1 MTITVRLFAGL
12 REHLGTDSVQVDAR
26 EGLTVSELFNEVL
39 PDLADA
45 PLRQSIAFAIGTEYV
60 ADNQPVADGDEVV
73 FIPPLGGGT
82 PDPRV
87 HLTELPLD
95 LAPLL
100 QHVAGPGR
108 GGLATFTGNIRN
120 HFEGRP
126 VTHLDYEAYEP
137 MALAEMS
144 KICDEIEERWEGSA
158 VAMSHR
164 LGRLEIGD
172 AAVHI
177 VVAAPHRGACFEACR
192 YGIDELK
199 LRVPIFKKEV
209 YVDGSVWKANR
220 GV

>member
-12 REHLGTDSVQVDAR
+12 REHLGTDRVQVDAR
-26 EGLTVSELFNEVL
+26 EGLTVSELFRAVL

-60 ADNQPVADGDEVV
+60 TDEQLVADGDEVA
-73 FIPPLGGGT
+73 FIPPLGGGS

-87 HLTELPLD
+87 HLTESPLE

-100 QHVAGPGR
+100 QAVAGPGR
-108 GGLATFTGNIRN
+108 GGLATFTGTIRN

-144 KICDEIEERWEGSA
+144 KICDEIEDRWEGSA
-158 VAMSHR
+158 
-164 LGRLEIGD
+164 
-172 AAVHI
+172 AAR
-177 VVAAPHRGACFEACR
+177 P
-192 YGIDELK
+192 
-199 LRVPIFKKEV
+199 P
-209 YVDGSVWKANR
+209 
-220 GV
+220 